1 MLKEEVIFAFV
12 IDQAIGV
19 IHPVAI
25 WCEVKLWTIFLVA
38 KFSSWLRNHGTYLI
52 LTAVDFIT
60 SLFDASSVVSTLGL
74 LGVLGIIF
82 METGL
87 LIGLVFPGG
96 EVVFLAGIAASGAGS
111 AVLGD
116 AKLSAPLLFALA
128 PVAAITGGE
137 VGYWFGKKYG
147 RKFFE
152 RPDSR
157 FFNQKMVNTTEK
169 WLLKYGPRKALVFG
183 RFIPFARTLI
193 NPVCGVV
200 HLERKLFSTWNAI
213 GAIIWT
219 QVAMGIGYLLGD
231 LIEGSVNKYLY
242 PIIAL
247 IVLVTLVPL
256 DYETT
261 HGLCTL
267 TLHGTVASDNCQPR
281 PVSSIFAAD
290 RHFFWAARPSKIAFC
305 NSIINCRLM
314 ARANLS

>member
-1 MLKEEVIFAFV
+1 MLEEEVVFAFV
-12 IDQAIGV
+12 VDQAIGV
-19 IHPVAI
+19 IHPIAI
-25 WCEVKLWTIFLVA
+25 WCEVKLWAIFLVA
-38 KFSSWLRNHGTYLI
+38 KFSSWMRNHGTYLI
-52 LTAVDFIT
+52 LTGVEFIT
-60 SLFDASSVVSTLGL
+60 NLFDASAVVSTLGL

-96 EVVFLAGIAASGAGS
+96 EVVFLAGVAASGTGS

-219 QVAMGIGYLLGD
+219 QLAMGIGYLLGD

-256 DYETT
+256 LFE
-261 HGLCTL
+261 
-267 TLHGTVASDNCQPR
+267 
-281 PVSSIFAAD
+281 IFKE
-290 RHFFWAARPSKIAFC
+290 WQSK
-305 NSIINCRLM
+305 RYKK
-314 ARANLS
+314 